1 MVRPVVRLHVRP
13 CGERVPLLVD
23 RDIGVPL
30 LLPTIY
36 VMTALRSRAAN
47 TIAQHLVGVQILL
60 LWCHAEGIS
69 LDDRINSG
77 ALFRVHELDGLWDA
91 TARPVADL
99 GTVIS
104 ASLRPSRRVVKL
116 GKKPTGLA
124 RETVGNRR
132 GAVRRYLAWLSER
145 RLFALGHQPDAQQA
159 YRTARDE
166 LLRSLEAR
174 STGQGWRGQIRHGLD
189 DDERCALLDA
199 INPASEANPWRDQA
213 VRQRNLL
220 MITLLLQLGLRRG
233 ELLALRI
240 EDVNLQKGQIRLIRR
255 PDNSRDS
262 RRRQPVLK
270 TQGRLLDLRSDA
282 IDLLSTYI
290 LQVRAEAPARA
301 RRHGFLFVNLRTG
314 GELSASTIEKIFH
327 RLRELPGLPTKLTCH
342 VLRHDW
348 NERFSR
354 AMDDAGVAPARERQ
368 LRRYLQGWSSDASAI
383 VYTQRHVRTRANEA
397 SIQMQERFAPVRSS
411 DDD

>member
-1 MVRPVVRLHVRP
+1 
-13 CGERVPLLVD
+13 VPILVD

-47 TIAQHLVGVQILL
+47 TIAQHLTGVQVLL
-60 LWCHAEGIS
+60 LWCHAESIS

-77 ALFRVHELDGLWDA
+77 TLFQAHEVDGLWDA
-91 TARPVADL
+91 TARPVTDL
-99 GTVIS
+99 GKVIA
-104 ASLRPSRRVVKL
+104 ASSRSSRNVVKF
-116 GKKPTGLA
+116 GQNPSGLA
-124 RETVGNRR
+124 RDTVHNRR

-145 RLFALGHQPDAQQA
+145 RLFALGHQPDAQQR

-174 STGQGWRGQIRHGLD
+174 SAGQGQRGEPRHGLD
-189 DDERCALLDA
+189 ENERSALLEA
-199 INPASEANPWRDQA
+199 INPANEANPWRGQA

-233 ELLALRI
+233 ELLALRV
-240 EDVNLQKGQIRLIRR
+240 EDVDLQKGQIRLIRR
-255 PDNSRDS
+255 PDNARDS

-270 TQGRLLDLRSDA
+270 TQGRLLDLRSDV
-282 IDLLSTYI
+282 IDLLATYI
-290 LQVRAEAPARA
+290 LRIRAEAPPRA
-301 RRHGFLFVNLRTG
+301 RQHGYLFVNLRNG
-314 GELSASTIEKIFH
+314 AELSASTIEKIFY
-327 RLRELPGLPTKLTCH
+327 RLRELSGLPAKLTCH

-354 AMDDAGVAPARERQ
+354 AMDEAGVAPARERQ
-368 LRRYLQGWSSDASAI
+368 LRRYLQGWSSEASAA

-397 SIQMQERFAPVRSS
+397 SIRMQEGFLPVRSS
-411 DDD
+411 GDE